1 MRSIVCGPV
10 SRRLSVEIRE
20 IFHREI
26 REIREIRIDEIF
38 TGRSGSSGSNQ
49 QGISDLPVIRRPPF
63 SLRVMF
69 TRRSGRFR
77 GDEIFTGRSG
87 SSGEEPKGSPISP
100 ISL

>member
-49 QGISDLPVIRRPPF
+49 QGISDLPVIRRPRLARGEIF
-63 SLRVMF
+63 I
-69 TRRSGRFR
+69 RRSR
-77 GDEIFTGRSG
+77 
-87 SSGEEPKGSPISP
+87 SSGKKWLFTDLSTAI
-100 ISL
+100 